1 MAKSQINNNSKI
13 ANALGI
19 FTPAITLV
27 IFAIMSY
34 FRGETLDA
42 EAAFTTVAILTM
54 VTHPANMVNSALF

>member
-1 MAKSQINNNSKI
+1 MVYYNAS

-54 VTHPANMVNSALF
+54 VTHPANMVMTIIPRIV